1 MLPYLWSHHLRRIPL
16 VWNTGKISYGLGFY
30 MNHGSRSVG
39 LGDVVSRPILVLK
52 STRHLV
58 PRYSLPSVL
67 SNKRILP
74 GPAARFLRTVRAL
87 LSVNF
92 LLDLRYCVFGTSE
105 QHTIFLA
112 WWLGCVCVCAAAD
125 CVVTALHC
133 ITRAPVFLD
142 SILRLASPHSKL
154 PLH

>member
-1 MLPYLWSHHLRRIPL
+1 MLPYLWSHYLRRIPL

-30 MNHGSRSVG
+30 MNHGFRSVG

-105 QHTIFLA
+105 RRTIFL
-112 WWLGCVCVCAAAD
+112 WWLGCVCVCG
-125 CVVTALHC
+125 CGLRRVCIALHY
-133 ITRAPVFLD
+133 TRTRVPQFHP
-142 SILRLASPHSKL
+142 SSRLTSF
-154 PLH
+154 